1 MLGAVVVD
9 KRISVRH
16 PELSCSDVAIAWLD
30 AFVLQ
35 ERLGDGACKWVA
47 LGCDSKG
54 RVLEMVAVELEG
66 GRTLVYHAFR
76 PPTRKFLNE
85 LGME

>member
-35 ERLGDGACKWVA
+35 ERLGDGA
-47 LGCDSKG
+47 
-54 RVLEMVAVELEG
+54 
-66 GRTLVYHAFR
+66 
-76 PPTRKFLNE
+76 
-85 LGME
+85 